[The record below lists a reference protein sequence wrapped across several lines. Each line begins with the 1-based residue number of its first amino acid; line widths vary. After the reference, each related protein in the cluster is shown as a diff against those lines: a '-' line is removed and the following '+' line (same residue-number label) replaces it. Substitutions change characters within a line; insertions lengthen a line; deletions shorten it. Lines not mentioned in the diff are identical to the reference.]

1 MRYRTVLFDVGG
13 TLIGPRLSFGETYAR
28 VLARHGLSYPPAAF
42 EAALRAEWDEI
53 NRAIPAGEDRYSH
66 FPDGESGFWLRV
78 VRGTLGRVTAR
89 PVPDGLP
96 GSVLDALRDAFR
108 DRDAWVVF
116 DDVVPTLEALR
127 AQGVRLGVVSNWD
140 SRLPAVL
147 ERLELAP
154 YFDAVTVSSVV
165 GVEKPD
171 PRIFHRALREL
182 GATVDS
188 TFHVGDLPETDLE
201 GARAAG
207 LVGVLVDRSGR
218 LDPSLDALP
227 DLRSLPVMARDGA
240 RRITRTGS

>member
-13 TLIGPRLSFGETYAR
+13 TLIGPRQSFGEIYAR
-28 VLARHGLSYPPAAF
+28 VLVRYGVSHPPAAF
-42 EAALRAEWDEI
+42 EAALRAEWDEM
-53 NRAIPAGEDRYSH
+53 NRAIPPGADRYSH

-78 VRGTLGRVTAR
+78 VRGTIARVTGR

-96 GSVLDALRDAFR
+96 GSVLDALRDEFR
-108 DRDAWVVF
+108 HRDAWEVF

-127 AQGVRLGVVSNWD
+127 GQGVRLGIVSNWD

-154 YFDAVTVSSVV
+154 YFDAVTVSSIA

-182 GATVDS
+182 GATALS
-188 TFHVGDLPETDLE
+188 TLHVGDLPETDLE

-207 LVGVLVDRSGR
+207 LLGVLVDRAGR
-218 LDPSLDALP
+218 LDPSLGALP
-227 DLRSLPVMARDGA
+227 DLRSLPALARDGA
-240 RRITRTGS
+240 LPVPDSR